1 MIGESQAVRP
11 CISVSTFLI
20 QRCLEREENVYQVI
34 IFLFQLI
41 FSCEWFF
48 LFHSKFTFWPLT
60 FFFLVAIFKSML
72 KLINATLRLVTTF
85 KAGLISVLFQNCSPA
100 FRSLGLCAVLN
111 QSLSF
116 CVVICLIVCL
126 VVVRMLLEKWL
137 FA

>member
-20 QRCLEREENVYQVI
+20 QRYLEKEENVYQVI

-60 FFFLVAIFKSML
+60 FFLVAIFKSML
-72 KLINATLRLVTTF
+72 KLINATLRLMKTF
-85 KAGLISVLFQNCSPA
+85 KAGLISVLFQNCSAA
-100 FRSLGLCAVLN
+100 FCSLGLCAVLN

-126 VVVRMLLEKWL
+126 VVVRMLLEIWL